1 MRASGV
7 ICEFNPF
14 HNGHKY
20 LIDTVKNSGDGENT
34 ITVVMSESFVQR
46 GECACVSPYYRTR
59 MALENGVDLV
69 LSLPVAFATASA
81 ERFAQG
87 GIGVLGA
94 LGCVDVLGFGSE
106 SGDVEVLQKCAE
118 AITAEEFDDLELTAT
133 AFDEYEKI
141 PEPRP
146 ESDVY
151 VDGLI
156 ETVEEQIDSIKESLG
171 IEPDAKVEITQDENG
186 DTEIKADGEVVAS
199 ENTEETAE
207 EEGTEPTEE
216 GKQGELDFDGDEE
229 EEDDPE
235 EIKKLEEELAKSL

>member
-1 MRASGV
+1 MENEIYDILNSYKEAIDVLLNRCDELVKANAAQEERINKLES
-7 ICEFNPF
+7 ILFDEILEPARLALEEDDRNRRFDEFN
-14 HNGHKY
+14 GKY
-20 LIDTVKNSGDGENT
+20 GEK
-34 ITVVMSESFVQR
+34 
-46 GECACVSPYYRTR
+46 
-59 MALENGVDLV
+59 
-69 LSLPVAFATASA
+69 
-81 ERFAQG
+81 
-87 GIGVLGA
+87 LGA
-94 LGCVDVLGFGSE
+94 YDKVIGA
-106 SGDVEVLQKCAE
+106 AE
-118 AITAEEFDDLELTAT
+118 GNPEFSMARS
-133 AFDEYEKI
+133 AFDEYEKL

-146 ESDVY
+146 DEDVF

-156 ETVEEQIDSIKESLG
+156 ETVEGQIDSIKESLG

-216 GKQGELDFDGDEE
+216 GEQGELDFGEDEE

>member
-1 MRASGV
+1 MENEIYDILNSYKEAIDLLLNRCDELVKANQAQEDRISKLESM
-7 ICEFNPF
+7 IFDEILEPARLAMEADDKERRFNEFNE
-14 HNGHKY
+14 KY
-20 LIDTVKNSGDGENT
+20 GEK
-34 ITVVMSESFVQR
+34 
-46 GECACVSPYYRTR
+46 
-59 MALENGVDLV
+59 
-69 LSLPVAFATASA
+69 
-81 ERFAQG
+81 
-87 GIGVLGA
+87 LGA
-94 LGCVDVLGFGSE
+94 FDKILGA
-106 SGDVEVLQKCAE
+106 AE
-118 AITAEEFDDLELTAT
+118 GNPEFSMART

-199 ENTEETAE
+199 ETEETKDKE
-207 EEGTEPTEE
+207 ETTEEGTEPTEE
-216 GKQGELDFDGDEE
+216 GEQGELDFGEDEE

-235 EIKKLEEELAKSL
+235 EIKKFEEELKKQL

>member
-1 MRASGV
+1 MESEIYDILNSYKEAIDLLLNRCDELVKANQAQEDRISKLESM
-7 ICEFNPF
+7 IFDEILEPARLAMEADDKERRFNEFNE
-14 HNGHKY
+14 KY
-20 LIDTVKNSGDGENT
+20 GEK
-34 ITVVMSESFVQR
+34 
-46 GECACVSPYYRTR
+46 
-59 MALENGVDLV
+59 
-69 LSLPVAFATASA
+69 
-81 ERFAQG
+81 
-87 GIGVLGA
+87 LGA
-94 LGCVDVLGFGSE
+94 FDKILGA
-106 SGDVEVLQKCAE
+106 AE
-118 AITAEEFDDLELTAT
+118 GNPEFSMART

-199 ENTEETAE
+199 ETEETKDKE
-207 EEGTEPTEE
+207 ETTEEGTEPTEE
-216 GKQGELDFDGDEE
+216 GEQGELDFGEDE